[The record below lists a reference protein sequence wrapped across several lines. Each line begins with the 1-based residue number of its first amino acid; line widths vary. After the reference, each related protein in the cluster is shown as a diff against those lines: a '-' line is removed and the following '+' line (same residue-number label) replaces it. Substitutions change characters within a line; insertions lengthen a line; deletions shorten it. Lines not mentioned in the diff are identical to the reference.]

1 MYRLLASLVCLTL
14 LFFHVASC
22 VDDVDTRSGLAPAP
36 DPSPTPSPLP
46 SPTALPP
53 LPPPPPT
60 PEPPPPDDEFPFT
73 TEWQVENIGGELKIV
88 LPLPEGFDYDFEVDW
103 GDDQHAHIDSWD
115 DRDATHVYRD
125 GGTYTVKI
133 HGLMQAWDF
142 QQFPHSRDQLVA
154 VTDIG
159 SVGWLNM
166 QGTFQECDNLVD
178 VIASNGEF
186 TRGVQSMANMFAGT
200 DVAKPDVSNW
210 DTSSVADMRS
220 MFENTG
226 AATPEVSNWETG
238 NVTNMA
244 AMFESAAAVD
254 DIKVDAWDTG
264 NVTDMTRM
272 FANTGSEGSMD
283 KNPYL
288 VEWDFSKVKSME
300 GMLIGQTLTTESYSN
315 LLDKIAEGKKMR
327 DVYFDAGYSKYNVIG
342 AKAKNKLRSESGW
355 TIYDG
360 GADLN

>member
-1 MYRLLASLVCLTL
+1 M
-14 LFFHVASC
+14 SC
-22 VDDVDTRSGLAPAP
+22 VDDIDSRRIEPAP
-36 DPSPTPSPLP
+36 TPSPVPSPLP

-60 PEPPPPDDEFPFT
+60 PEPPPPDDKFPFT
-73 TEWQVENIGGELKIV
+73 TEWQVENIGGEFKIV

-103 GDDQHAHIDSWD
+103 GDDQTRHIDSYD
-115 DRDATHVYRD
+115 DRDTFHVYKK
-125 GGTYTVKI
+125 GGKYTVKI
-133 HGLMQAWDF
+133 YGLMEAWDF

-166 QGTFQECDNLVD
+166 QGAFHECDNLTD

-186 TRGVQSMANMFAGT
+186 TRGVRSMANMFAGA

-226 AATPEVSNWETG
+226 AAMPDVSNWETG

-244 AMFESAAAVD
+244 AMFESAAVID
-254 DIKVDAWDTG
+254 DIKVDGWDTS
-264 NVTDMTRM
+264 NVIDMTRM

-288 VEWDFSKVKSME
+288 VEWDFSKVESME
-300 GMLIGQTLTTESYSN
+300 GMLIGQTLSTESYSN
-315 LLDKIAEGKKMR
+315 MLDKIAEGKKVR

-342 AKAKNKLRSESGW
+342 AKAKNKLHSESNW

-360 GADLN
+360 GADIN